1 MKRFAVT
8 ALVVA
13 SMLAAAPTGVAEEVK
28 RETMEKVVVTAGRV
42 EEKSKHVS
50 QAMTVISSE
59 EIEKAQYD
67 DMGELLQNYGIQLE
81 QYGPGQAMSTVA
93 IRGMRSATDD
103 EAKSP
108 VLVLIDGRRAGSA
121 NVSMIPMV
129 GIERIEILRGPAAV
143 QYGATAI
150 AGVINVITKKGGED
164 LHASFEAGVG
174 SWKTTRTEG
183 GVSGMVGPVDFA
195 GAVSWTGVEGD
206 FETGSGWTYPNTGVN
221 SRTNYIVN
229 LGLNFLEEH
238 RLGVTVNGMDTD
250 KFGTPNAEYSL
261 DPYAYGD
268 RKNTGV
274 DVNYEGGYKNW
285 GLNWQLRYFKTND
298 EYSTYN
304 SYNMGLR
311 DFYSEADNQGTQALL
326 SWTNG
331 MFTLTGG
338 MDWLNNE
345 YKTSSATD
353 GKSEY
358 DNYGYFLMG
367 KVMLL
372 DERLVLS
379 AGVRYDDYDIKRSSG
394 EKSLDNV
401 APSVGIAYSPLDWLT
416 LRANYGE
423 SFRVPT
429 GQEIIGYKSQ
439 WGNYLGNPNL
449 DPEQGTGWDIG
460 AEVNWRSFNFGLTY
474 FQIDYEDKI
483 STEYT
488 SNGDY
493 MYVNL
498 PGTSKMRGIEAQAS
512 FDIGDF
518 FDWSF
523 MVRPYAN
530 LTHLFDFEGA
540 DGKDLQ
546 RVRRTMLAYGVNY
559 SDMDI
564 GLTAD
569 LRFTYLGHQYEGD
582 YSGSYMS
589 PTYGQIKKT
598 GGNTLVD
605 LFLTKTLY
613 EWEEMGKLTLKGE
626 IRNIFDEDYSM
637 ALGYPMPG
645 RSFYLGLRYDY

>member
-1 MKRFAVT
+1 MKCFAVT

-13 SMLAAAPTGVAEEVK
+13 SMLAAAPTAVAEEVK

-42 EEKSKHVS
+42 AEKSKHVS
-50 QAMTVISSE
+50 QTMTVISSE
-59 EIEKAQYD
+59 EIEKAQYE
-67 DMGELLQNYGIQLE
+67 DMGELLQSHGIQLE
-81 QYGPGQAMSTVA
+81 QYGPAQGMSTIA
-93 IRGMRSATDD
+93 IRGMRSQTSD
-103 EAKSP
+103 ESTSP
-108 VLVLIDGRRAGSA
+108 ILVLIDGRRAGSA
-121 NVSMIPMV
+121 NVSMIPVV

-150 AGVINVITKKGGED
+150 AGVVNVITKRGGED
-164 LHASFEAGVG
+164 LHASFEAGIG
-174 SWKTTRTEG
+174 SWQTTKTEG

-195 GAVSWTGVEGD
+195 GAVSWTSIDDD
-206 FETGSGWTYPNTGVN
+206 FETGGGWTYPNSGVN

-250 KFGTPNAEYSL
+250 KMGMSGPVYSL
-261 DPYAYGD
+261 TPDNYVD
-268 RKNTGV
+268 RENTGV
-274 DVNYEGGYKNW
+274 DVNYEGGYKAL
-285 GLNWQLRYFKTND
+285 GLNWQLRYFNTND
-298 EYSTYN
+298 EYKTFEGISVSN
-304 SYNMGLR
+304 
-311 DFYSEADNQGTQALL
+311 FEANNQGTQALV

-338 MDWLNNE
+338 MDWLNNDYE
-345 YKTSSATD
+345 TTYSN

-379 AGVRYDDYDIKRSSG
+379 AGVRYDDYDIEHEGDS
-394 EKSLDNV
+394 ESLDNV

-429 GQEIIGYKSQ
+429 GQEIIGYVSS
-439 WGNYLGNPNL
+439 WGNYLGNSNL
-449 DPEQGTGWDIG
+449 DPEKGVGWDVG
-460 AEVNWRSFNFGLTY
+460 AEVNWRSLNVGLTY

-483 STEYT
+483 STE
-488 SNGDY
+488 SIGGGDY

-498 PGTSKMRGIEAQAS
+498 PGETKTRGIEAQAS
-512 FDIGDF
+512 FDVGDF
-518 FDWSF
+518 LDWSI
-523 MVRPYAN
+523 MLRPYVN
-530 LTHLFDFEGA
+530 LTHLFKYEDYKGDTLRNVRNTTLSYGINFA
-540 DGKDLQ
+540 DP
-546 RVRRTMLAYGVNY
+546 
-559 SDMDI
+559 DM

-569 LRFTYLGHQYEGD
+569 LRLTYLGHQYEGD
-582 YSGSYMS
+582 WDYNS
-589 PTYGQIKKT
+589 PTYGQTKKT
-598 GGNTLVD
+598 GGETLVD
-605 LFLTKTLY
+605 LFLSKTLY

-626 IRNIFDEDYSM
+626 IRNMFDKDYSM
-637 ALGYPMPG
+637 VLGYPMPG